1 MLPRFLTHGTSKVM
15 RDQEGE
21 LDPITLFPEKFP
33 LFEVPLVLL
42 DLNFSNNKLPIR
54 ACFKKENSS
63 NTDEVM
69 YTLRTGHKLQN
80 GLLCILRV
88 YNKVYCNIFLFVR
101 HGIFCCPYLHEKALL
116 GILKIYLHVSEKK
129 KNAHYLPETTSSDF
143 LQKRFTRYY

>member
-1 MLPRFLTHGTSKVM
+1 
-15 RDQEGE
+15 
-21 LDPITLFPEKFP
+21 
-33 LFEVPLVLL
+33 
-42 DLNFSNNKLPIR
+42 
-54 ACFKKENSS
+54 
-63 NTDEVM
+63 M

-143 LQKRFTRYY
+143 LQKKVYTILLIFLPTTSNSHGKCSTTWKSRQAYQISTGEAKIRFLYILW